1 MLSFLCLKFILI
13 NDHKLQ
19 FICEFICTFLF
30 ASKEKYEKKRRTGD
44 RELVSLSCH
53 QLQESNQRTAA
64 RGQGR
69 VLRIKKRTCRIF
81 IRRDSPSPMSPNP
94 ACPWGKCYFLSFVY
108 HRISSLDSS

>member
-53 QLQESNQRTAA
+53 QLQESNQRKAA
-64 RGQGR
+64 RGIGAS
-69 VLRIKKRTCRIF
+69 LTNKKANMPHF
-81 IRRDSPSPMSPNP
+81 YSPRQPLPHVPQPRLFYAP
-94 ACPWGKCYFLSFVY
+94 ANLPTVY
-108 HRISSLDSS
+108 TV